1 MPTTACWI
9 CHQQEAQRGKA
20 AINHTLDHTG
30 SFTDAQLHD
39 WCQLVNGGLYLLA
52 AWLKCDSLDDLLRHV
67 LGRSTFQDRRDR
79 NGSSWIST
87 QIVVSS
93 LILTVPLTCLKRSG
107 LPQYQDMLLIPVP
120 PVWLHL

>member
-1 MPTTACWI
+1 MRKHFPWFWMPTTACWI

-30 SFTDAQLHD
+30 GFTDAQLHD

-67 LGRSTFQDRRDR
+67 IQHQLYQD
-79 NGSSWIST
+79 
-87 QIVVSS
+87 V
-93 LILTVPLTCLKRSG
+93 RSG
-107 LPQYQDMLLIPVP
+107 FIDDDIPLLQFYATNYSDDEPEEFTTSYA
-120 PVWLHL
+120 LSTGS